1 MSDPNLPQGYSIR
14 RTAQS
19 VWVFFD
25 LFIIGVG
32 FVGVTIFFLC
42 LGFYW
47 VLLGDLR
54 LLLGFGLVFGLALVL
69 WLVLL
74 GIWIEVKKAGRS
86 RRPEKWI
93 VSFQGSDVGTAAI
106 LRMNNFVSLS
116 RLEIQDNH
124 QRRGLGT
131 ALIKSVIS
139 EINQP
144 IYLICGSDLETFYR
158 RLGFVAIIREG
169 TALRMKRAA
178 TGSTLGL
185 DDLDKVNLPHG
196 HTVEILRGKAK
207 RQAQLL
213 LLKHWWIESLYL
225 KVISLVWL
233 LFGVWGCFV
242 LLPHFQW
249 GEWNNID
256 LPSIFVRIQFL
267 CLFCLVV
274 LLRFS
279 KFLPN
284 HYLTVRSNGKILMSA
299 YLGWGIYSAELY
311 IVCKGR
317 MPKEQDIKAAL
328 IQLVA
333 KVVDV
338 PVYLVCDRQHSDFYA
353 GMGFTPIAKRKLP
366 FFMRILGKSSGIA
379 MRYPAVCE

>member
-1 MSDPNLPQGYSIR
+1 MSDPNLPKGYSIR

-32 FVGVTIFFLC
+32 FVGITIFLLC

-54 LLLGFGLVFGLALVL
+54 LLLGFGLVFGLTLVL

-74 GIWIEVKKAGRS
+74 GIWIEVKKAGQS
-86 RRPEKWI
+86 RRSEKWI
-93 VSFQGSDVGTAAI
+93 VSFQRNDVGTASI
-106 LRMNNFVSLS
+106 LRMNNFVSLN

-124 QRRGLGT
+124 QQRGLGT
-131 ALIKSVIS
+131 ALMKSVIS
-139 EINQP
+139 EANQP

-158 RLGFVAIIREG
+158 RLGFVTIIREG

-178 TGSTLGL
+178 TDSTLGL
-185 DDLDKVNLPHG
+185 DDLDKVKLSEG
-196 HTVEILRGKAK
+196 HIVKLLRGKSK
-207 RQAQLL
+207 RQAQLF
-213 LLKHWWIESLYL
+213 LLKHWWIESFYL
-225 KVISLVWL
+225 KFISLVWL

-256 LPSIFVRIQFL
+256 LPSIFIRIQFL
-267 CLFCLVV
+267 FLFCFVV

-284 HYLTVRSNGKILMSA
+284 HYLTVRSNGKTLMSA
-299 YLGWGIYSAELY
+299 HLGWGIYSAELY
-311 IVCKGR
+311 VVCKGSIFEE
-317 MPKEQDIKAAL
+317 KGIKAAL
-328 IQLVA
+328 IQHVA

-338 PVYLVCDRQHSDFYA
+338 PVYLVCDRQHSDFYT
-353 GMGFTPIAKRKLP
+353 GIGFAPIAKRKLP
-366 FFMRILGKSSGIA
+366 FLMRMLGKSSGIA
-379 MRYPAVCE
+379 MRYPAV

>member
-1 MSDPNLPQGYSIR
+1 MSDPNLPKGYSIR

-25 LFIIGVG
+25 LFIIGVV
-32 FVGVTIFFLC
+32 FVGITIFLLC

-54 LLLGFGLVFGLALVL
+54 LLLGFGLVFGLTLVL

-74 GIWIEVKKAGRS
+74 GIWIEVKKAGQS
-86 RRPEKWI
+86 RRLEKWI
-93 VSFQGSDVGTAAI
+93 VSFQRNDVGTASI
-106 LRMNNFVSLS
+106 LRMNNFVSLN

-131 ALIKSVIS
+131 ALMKSVIS
-139 EINQP
+139 ETSQP

-169 TALRMKRAA
+169 TALGMKRAA
-178 TGSTLGL
+178 TDSTLGL
-185 DDLDKVNLPHG
+185 DDLDKVKLSEG
-196 HTVEILRGKAK
+196 HIVKILRGKPK
-207 RQAQLL
+207 RQAQLF
-213 LLKHWWIESLYL
+213 LLKHWWIESFYL

-233 LFGVWGCFV
+233 LFGVLGCFI

-256 LPSIFVRIQFL
+256 LPSIFIRIQS
-267 CLFCLVV
+267 LFFFFFVV

-284 HYLTVRSNGKILMSA
+284 HCLIVRSNGETLMSVHLA
-299 YLGWGIYSAELY
+299 WGIYSAELY
-311 IVCKGR
+311 VVCKGSIFE
-317 MPKEQDIKAAL
+317 EQGIKAAL
-328 IQLVA
+328 IQHVV
-333 KVVDV
+333 KVVNV
-338 PVYLVCDRQHSDFYA
+338 PAYLVCDRQHSDFYT
-353 GMGFTPIAKRKLP
+353 GIGFTPIAKRKLP
-366 FFMRILGKSSGIA
+366 FLMRILGKSSGIA
-379 MRYPAVCE
+379 MRYPVV